1 MRNIAILALAAM
13 AAAGCGDG
21 KVAGDPV
28 RPVLT
33 QTVHAGAAAA
43 RDVYSGEIR
52 ARYET
57 DVGFRVGGKI
67 VARLADPGARVT

>member
-1 MRNIAILALAAM
+1 MRNIPVLALAAIV
-13 AAAGCGDG
+13 AAGCGNG
-21 KVAGDPV
+21 KVASDPV

-33 QTVHAGAAAA
+33 QTVKTGAAAA

-57 DVGFRVGGKI
+57 DVAFRVGGKL
-67 VARLADPGARVT
+67 VARQVDAPGT